1 MRQNQLGC
9 GFFFGLGLFIV
20 GFLWLISQPAFQ
32 IGALIAS
39 PLVVW
44 LIVALRKRSKQTKVS
59 RAREIARRIDLISTD
74 LGRASG
80 ESEISLREGE
90 VLIYKFAAVDLI
102 EFKSQGSSYS
112 GNTAGFGIGVFER
125 LDFNFGWQEGTIQE
139 LPEALTVIDTG
150 VAFVTSQRVIFR
162 GGMQVRE
169 WLFANFLGARDLSP
183 WATLVSVSDRER
195 TSGLAVSRD
204 GEIPPS
210 LVLEIG
216 WDYSRKGID
225 AARAACASISKELNE
240 AANAQEAAIG

>member
-1 MRQNQLGC
+1 MRQNQFGC
-9 GFFFGLGLFIV
+9 GFFVGIGLFIV
-20 GFLWLISQPAFQ
+20 GILWLISQPAFQ
-32 IGALIAS
+32 ITALIAT
-39 PLVVW
+39 PLVIW
-44 LIVALRKRSKQTKVS
+44 LIIALRKRSKQNKVS
-59 RAREIARRIDLISTD
+59 RAREIARRIDLISKD
-74 LGRASG
+74 LGSATG
-80 ESEISLREGE
+80 EAEIALRDGE

-102 EFKSQGSSYS
+102 EFKSQGNSYS

-139 LPEALTVIDTG
+139 LPEALTIIDTG

-183 WATLVSVSDRER
+183 WSTLVSVSDRER

-204 GEIPPS
+204 GEVPPS

-216 WDYSRKGID
+216 WDFSRKGIE
-225 AARAACASISKELNE
+225 AARATCVSISKELNE
-240 AANAQEAAIG
+240 AANKQEAEIG